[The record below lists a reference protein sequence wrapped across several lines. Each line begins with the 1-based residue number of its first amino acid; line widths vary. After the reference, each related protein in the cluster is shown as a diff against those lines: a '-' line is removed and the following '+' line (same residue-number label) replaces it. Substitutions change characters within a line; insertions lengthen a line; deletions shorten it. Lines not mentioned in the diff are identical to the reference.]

1 MTFAHSLGC
10 ACNAAQN
17 LSCRSILLAAIWVGL
32 ASPDPATALDIRND
46 LGGAVSQRIAK
57 VEQLRAA
64 GTRVRIIGTCVSA
77 CTLYLGLP
85 NTCVVPTARLG
96 FHGPSTRLK
105 GIPLPR
111 QEFERVSRQMATYY
125 PGQLRGWFM
134 SEARMRTASYY
145 TISGAQAI
153 AMGAKACTET

>member
-1 MTFAHSLGC
+1 MTRAQVSGGARNAVQCLLCSAIIFAALLIGI
-10 ACNAAQN
+10 ANPNAA
-17 LSCRSILLAAIWVGL
+17 S
-32 ASPDPATALDIRND
+32 ALDIRKD

-57 VEQLRAA
+57 VEKLRAA
-64 GTRVRIIGTCVSA
+64 GTQVRIIGTCVSA

-85 NTCVVPTARLG
+85 NTCVLPSARLG

-111 QEFERVSRQMATYY
+111 QEFERVSRQMAAYY
-125 PGQLRGWFM
+125 PGQIKGWFM
-134 SEARMRTASYY
+134 SEARLRTGGYY

-153 AMGAKACTET
+153 AMGAKACAET